1 MTSTDHTQ
9 ASRRG
14 GFASK
19 LALIIALLFTAVL
32 VIFVLQNTVHENVNV
47 LGWNFQLPQGVWL
60 LGAAAIGA
68 IITVALWAALRVRR
82 AVR

>member
-1 MTSTDHTQ
+1 MTGTDRAQTP
-9 ASRRG
+9 RRG

-19 LALIIALLFTAVL
+19 LALIIALLFGIVL
-32 VIFVLQNTVHENVNV
+32 VIFALQNTVHENVNV

-68 IITVALWAALRVRR
+68 IIAVALSAALRVRR